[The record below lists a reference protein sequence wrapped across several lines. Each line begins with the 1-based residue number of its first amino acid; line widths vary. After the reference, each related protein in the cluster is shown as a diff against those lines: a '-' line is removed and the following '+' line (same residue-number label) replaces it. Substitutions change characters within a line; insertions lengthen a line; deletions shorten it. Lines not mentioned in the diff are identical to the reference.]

1 MNASLRNPGLHW
13 AEDTAHSSANRA
25 DSTEVLAHRRT
36 PASGSLVG
44 SKPRT
49 RSAGEAARPSAFLH
63 LTAREHEVLEWVR
76 AGKTN
81 RDIAVILGAS
91 PRTIEKHL
99 ERIFVKL
106 GVETRT
112 AAAMRVSLGL
122 LGSHSRSSVR

>member
-1 MNASLRNPGLHW
+1 MNASLRHPSLHR
-13 AEDTAHSSANRA
+13 AEDSAHSSANRA
-25 DSTEVLAHRRT
+25 DSASVLAHRRT
-36 PASGSLVG
+36 PASSALVG

-49 RSAGEAARPSAFLH
+49 RSTGEAACPGAFLH
-63 LTAREHEVLEWVR
+63 LTAREDEVLEWVR

-81 RDIAVILGAS
+81 RDIALILGAS

-112 AAAMRVSLGL
+112 AAAMRVRQGL
-122 LGSHSRSSVR
+122 LGPHARSIVG